1 MSSVLGGSESHAR
14 HSTFDKNPRHAGER
28 LMRMY
33 STQLPGAHF
42 DVREDLR
49 LHLFL
54 LLEEFSPAHAR

>member
-1 MSSVLGGSESHAR
+1 
-14 HSTFDKNPRHAGER
+14 
-28 LMRMY
+28 MRMY